1 MVFYK
6 RDTYVTEIQMGI
18 PMPRLEDACTLEN
31 FNTSSLPYV
40 TLLGMYISM
49 VNIISIKSY

>member
-1 MVFYK
+1 MCMIFYK
-6 RDTYVTEIQMGI
+6 RDTYVTEIQMGT

-40 TLLGMYISM
+40 TLLGMLFYCLF
-49 VNIISIKSY
+49 